1 MYRRKN
7 GKWLNQKGET
17 INMEEKETMNIN
29 ENSKEKNMKKRKKGV
44 KEIVYTGMAF
54 YEKKLKWSVK

>member
-1 MYRRKN
+1 
-7 GKWLNQKGET
+7 
-17 INMEEKETMNIN
+17 MEEKETMNIN

-54 YEKKLKWSVK
+54 YEKKLKCKIVKNN